1 MYTSDTEPQVRFSI
15 EASVPFALATSFADA
30 LTGNNDD
37 IILAGETAMRKR
49 LDAVGA
55 IESIELSPEPLTR
68 SRPTTRSKTGVPG
81 ANKASW
87 HAERYLGR
95 GPGPLDGAGALAPP
109 AEERRH
115 TPATAGA
122 SPYASRALPIRSYKR
137 GHL

>member
-55 IESIELSPEPLTR
+55 IESIELSRAVDPLT
-68 SRPTTRSKTGVPG
+68 PDHPLKTGVPG